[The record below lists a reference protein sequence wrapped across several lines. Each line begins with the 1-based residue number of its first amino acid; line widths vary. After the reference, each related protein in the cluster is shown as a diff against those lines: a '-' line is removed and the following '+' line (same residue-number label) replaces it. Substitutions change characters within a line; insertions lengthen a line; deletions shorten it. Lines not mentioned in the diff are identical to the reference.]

1 MQNEAPSKRFK
12 PDRGV
17 IDEYKGYTGN
27 VPGTKVEEWNVN
39 SLKNKVELFTN
50 VVKPRKPIK
59 IVGGLINGVSLDNF
73 RSENIVKYL
82 GYDDILQVE
91 RKHASGFGLGF
102 GREDMYLEELL
113 EKFKAGE
120 MDYYLTTQYER
131 EGGDEDEEEDE
142 DEDEDEDEGEEEAAF
157 GEKVD
162 FSDDESIDLNN
173 LHDDY
178 VDLDEE
184 EAEEDL
190 SDNQY
195 NVDTRLR
202 ELLQPPLTNLY
213 LKNKEFPLVPDLFPF
228 LIPQQINLWLGANK
242 SNCTPS

>member
-1 MQNEAPSKRFK
+1 M
-12 PDRGV
+12 
-17 IDEYKGYTGN
+17 
-27 VPGTKVEEWNVN
+27 
-39 SLKNKVELFTN
+39 
-50 VVKPRKPIK
+50 
-59 IVGGLINGVSLDNF
+59 
-73 RSENIVKYL
+73 
-82 GYDDILQVE
+82 
-91 RKHASGFGLGF
+91 
-102 GREDMYLEELL
+102 
-113 EKFKAGE
+113 
-120 MDYYLTTQYER
+120 
-131 EGGDEDEEEDE
+131 
-142 DEDEDEDEGEEEAAF
+142 
-157 GEKVD
+157 D

-242 SNCTPS
+242 SNCTPLLKWIFPEKIWV

>member
-131 EGGDEDEEEDE
+131 EGVMKMRKKMRMKMRMKTKG
-142 DEDEDEDEGEEEAAF
+142 
-157 GEKVD
+157 KKK
-162 FSDDESIDLNN
+162 
-173 LHDDY
+173 
-178 VDLDEE
+178 
-184 EAEEDL
+184 
-190 SDNQY
+190 Q
-195 NVDTRLR
+195 
-202 ELLQPPLTNLY
+202 LLARRWIFQMTNPL
-213 LKNKEFPLVPDLFPF
+213 
-228 LIPQQINLWLGANK
+228 I
-242 SNCTPS
+242 